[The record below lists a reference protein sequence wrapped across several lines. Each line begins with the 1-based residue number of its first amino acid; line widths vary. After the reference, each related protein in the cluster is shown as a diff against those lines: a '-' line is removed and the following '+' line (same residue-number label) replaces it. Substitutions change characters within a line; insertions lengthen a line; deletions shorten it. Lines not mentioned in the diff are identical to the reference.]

1 MAGAIETTRQNVAA
15 LSATSPVGA
24 EVMRAVQGNYRGE
37 VVETSSEA
45 SKLEDAKEEIGMSVA
60 HRADKKT
67 LGQRQVRQGQGANLE
82 AIARIADYYD
92 KLPDMPR
99 ESELQG
105 LVEDLTRMQEFLQGG
120 GGGGGGGS
128 ATAEDVLRLLQRFDP
143 DSTHQFAA
151 LEIARD
157 FFAASGADE
166 AFQALLDQAHAAYG
180 RGDLGRD
187 VRAGFAAAEVAA
199 RASATMET
207 DPALFR
213 DAYRQMARET
223 PDMGRLFDAFRAFD
237 PLKNFDEIVASFM
250 EAAGRDLAA
259 TGPSADPV
267 HLHGLL
273 TELGKLKKMST
284 TLEMAEDLARTTDR
298 LLQPDD
304 QPTDYSRTKCPACRA
319 RESRQEAMKPV
330 VKCRTC
336 QSGAALDIAGLML
349 SYASRPSAS
358 SGDARQLLQPYAQCA
373 LSTQVAFA
381 NGLHDMHRQLSDEIM
396 PSPQAR
402 LQQSAALG
410 AMNEELVNAEEA
422 AWQAESQRGAA

>member
-37 VVETSSEA
+37 TVETSSEA
-45 SKLEDAKEEIGMSVA
+45 SKLEDAKEEIGMAVA

-67 LGQRQVRQGQGANLE
+67 LGQRQVRQGQGANLQ

-105 LVEDLTRMQEFLQGG
+105 LVEDLTRMQELLQG

-157 FFAASGADE
+157 FFAASGGDE

-187 VRAGFAAAEVAA
+187 VRAGFASAEVAA

-237 PLKNFDEIVASFM
+237 PLKNFDEIVAAFM
-250 EAAGRDLAA
+250 ETAGRDLAA

-284 TLEMAEDLARTTDR
+284 TLEMAEDLARTTNR
-298 LLQPDD
+298 LLRPDD
-304 QPTDYSRTKCPACRA
+304 QPTDYSKVKCPACRA
-319 RESRQEAMKPV
+319 RESRQEVLKTPSV
-330 VKCRTC
+330 CRTC
-336 QSGAALDIAGLML
+336 RSGAALDIAGLML
-349 SYASRPSAS
+349 SYASRQSAG
-358 SGDARQLLQPYAQCA
+358 SGDARQLLHPYAQCSLA
-373 LSTQVAFA
+373 TQVAFA

-402 LQQSAALG
+402 LQQSAALS
-410 AMNEELVNAEEA
+410 ALNEELVNAEEA
-422 AWQAESQRGAA
+422 AWQAEAQRGVA